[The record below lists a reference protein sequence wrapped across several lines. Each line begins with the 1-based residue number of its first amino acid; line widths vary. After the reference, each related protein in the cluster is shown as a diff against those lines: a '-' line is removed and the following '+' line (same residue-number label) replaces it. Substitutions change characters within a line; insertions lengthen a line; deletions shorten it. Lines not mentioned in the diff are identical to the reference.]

1 MGHPLLVA
9 EQRGRMVPFFVI
21 KTITFPGIQANF
33 ELHVKKSHI
42 IRQMLHDLT
51 GFLYVHC
58 KVITL

>member
-42 IRQMLHDLT
+42 I
-51 GFLYVHC
+51 
-58 KVITL
+58 